1 MKKLLLLLFFT
12 APMFG
17 FAQTAIPALQPKGPY
32 CLAVIYRGFSKYE
45 ASIDDGTGKKSK
57 DMMIK
62 DEKGK
67 PMKFNA
73 VINFVNYLAQNGW
86 SIISSYED
94 TSGGGVPNVAFV
106 IKRS

>member
-1 MKKLLLLLFFT
+1 MKKLLFILLFT

-17 FAQTAIPALQPKGPY
+17 FAQTATSAPQQKGPY
-32 CLAVIYRGFSKYE
+32 CIATIYRGFSKYE
-45 ASIDDGTGKKSK
+45 ASIDDGSGKKTN

-62 DEKGK
+62 GEKGK
-67 PMKFNA
+67 PMRFNA

-94 TSGGGVPNVAFV
+94 TSAGGVPSVAFV
-106 IKRS
+106 IKRL